1 MPSIEVE
8 NCQSRG
14 RGFKSRRARHKIN
27 AMQGGGFGRPLRL
40 CGICAETPHHLVLRA
55 RPMSAT
61 LLAGACLIDAWVFS
75 SKRPLDISLSHDPV
89 AAVYRVGLAGHGR
102 RAG

>member
-40 CGICAETPHHLVLRA
+40 CGIRAETPHRLVLRA
-55 RPMSAT
+55 CPMSAT
-61 LLAGACLIDAWVFS
+61 LLAGACLIDVWVFS
-75 SKRPLDISLSHDPV
+75 SARSISASPTI
-89 AAVYRVGLAGHGR
+89 R
-102 RAG
+102 